1 MLKARSKENLIS
13 MLGLLGVILLFT
25 LALVAKPV
33 QAGVLWDQPL
43 SVVNQSAY
51 VNQNFPDFPAYS
63 SFLADDFANATPWN
77 ISKIFVPGDLWS
89 GGTTLGNATYLNFA
103 IYGNDAGIPAGYPGG
118 GSGPQWNISL
128 TPTDLQITISTGSPG
143 GYLSNV
149 TLNLA
154 TAVNLPV
161 GEWWFIFYPV
171 MDFTSSGQYGR
182 QPSDTTNGNTG
193 QFINPGGGFG
203 YGTDWQPWTVLGA
216 TQSDIAFRMEGTT
229 GQAPVPEPATMLLL
243 GSGLIGL
250 AGYGRKKFFK
260 K

>member
-1 MLKARSKENLIS
+1 MLKGLSKENLIS

-51 VNQNFPDFPAYS
+51 VNQDFPDFPAYS

-77 ISKIFVPGDLWS
+77 ISKIFVPGDLWN
-89 GGTTLGNATYLNFA
+89 GGTTLGNATYLNFL
-103 IYGNDAGIPAGYPGG
+103 IYANNAGIPAGYPGG
-118 GSGPQWNISL
+118 EVSPQWSISLLPTDPQISLANGSG
-128 TPTDLQITISTGSPG
+128 GF
-143 GYLSNV
+143 LSNV
-149 TLNLA
+149 ALSLT
-154 TAVNLPV
+154 TVVSLPV
-161 GEWWFIFYPV
+161 GEWWFIFYPA
-171 MDFTSSGQYGR
+171 MDFTSGGQYGR
-182 QPSDTTNGNTG
+182 QPSDTTNDNTG

-216 TQSDIAFRMEGTT
+216 TQSDIAFRLEGTT
-229 GQAPVPEPATMLLL
+229 GQVPEPATMLLL
-243 GSGLIGL
+243 GSGLLGL